1 MNRKR
6 INEFS
11 KKLKALD
18 NHLDFKVLEN
28 TEANLNGSFVS
39 LSEKGDVLITYDND
53 TAFKLTIIDETPA
66 IDLDSIYV
74 DKDNSALFGDLIK
87 LCGEYL
93 DAFFGDDEHGN

>member
-18 NHLDFKVLEN
+18 NHLGFKVLEN
-28 TEANLNGSFVS
+28 TEANLNGSFIS
-39 LSEKGDVLITYDND
+39 LSEKGNVLITYGND
-53 TAFKLTIIDETPA
+53 TVFELTTVDETPA

-74 DKDNSALFGDLIK
+74 DKDNSALFGNLIK

-93 DAFFGDDEHGN
+93 DAFFDGDNHDN

>member
-11 KKLKALD
+11 KKLKTLD
-18 NHLDFKVLEN
+18 NHLGFKVLEN
-28 TEANLNGSFVS
+28 TEANLNGSFIN
-39 LSEKGDVLITYDND
+39 LSEKGNVLITYGND
-53 TAFKLTIIDETPA
+53 TVFELTTVDETPV

-74 DKDNSALFGDLIK
+74 DKDNSALFGNLIE

-93 DAFFGDDEHGN
+93 DAFFEALNHD

>member
-1 MNRKR
+1 MNKKLV
-6 INEFS
+6 NEFS

-18 NHLDFKVLEN
+18 NHLGFKVLEN

-39 LSEKGDVLITYDND
+39 LSKKGNVLITYDND
-53 TAFKLTIIDETPA
+53 TVFELITIDETPA

-74 DKDNSALFGDLIK
+74 DKDNAALCGDLIK

-93 DAFFGDDEHGN
+93 DAFLDGDNHDD

>member
-1 MNRKR
+1 MNKKLVD
-6 INEFS
+6 EFS

-18 NHLDFKVLEN
+18 NHLGFKVLEN
-28 TEANLNGSFVS
+28 TEANLNGSFIS
-39 LSEKGDVLITYDND
+39 LSEKGNVLITYGND
-53 TAFKLTIIDETPA
+53 TVFELTTIDDTPA

-93 DAFFGDDEHGN
+93 DAFFGDDEHDN